1 MLYKKI
7 FELTQEDMEH
17 IMLREMEF
25 FKVMDEVSVIIN
37 DVKKEGDDA
46 LKKFTKEFD
55 GADIVDIEVED
66 IEIENAYE
74 EVEPEL
80 IEALEN
86 AAANIAAYHGGQVEV
101 GLSLTEV
108 EPGLLPSSTK

>member
-46 LKKFTKEFD
+46 VKKFTKEFD
-55 GADIVDIEVED
+55 GADVPMQQKLWIRWILVSLHSLYSNGDNDQAIQMSALLPID
-66 IEIENAYE
+66 
-74 EVEPEL
+74 
-80 IEALEN
+80 EAVLEN
-86 AAANIAAYHGGQVEV
+86 
-101 GLSLTEV
+101 L
-108 EPGLLPSSTK
+108 